1 MAKYKKA
8 PAYTV
13 IKDSREQDGYTFT
26 PFSGRYHTCKGMVV
40 RKLDTGDYSLE
51 GLEDKV
57 CIERKAS
64 VSELAINLGKDKKR
78 FMAEVERMKE
88 FPHKFLILEFSLTD
102 LMNFPEGSD
111 IPEEKWSSIVITNK
125 YLLKML
131 IEFQMYDDIHVIFCD
146 SRAKAKLIVSSILK
160 RVNEQYTIGRKK

>member
-13 IKDSREQDGYTFT
+13 IKDSREQDGYTFE

-51 GLEDKV
+51 GLEDKI

-64 VSELAINLGKDKKR
+64 VSELAINLGKDKHR
-78 FMAEVERMKE
+78 FMAEVKRMKE
-88 FPHKFLILEFSLTD
+88 FPHKFLILEFSLSD
-102 LMNFPEGSD
+102 VMRFPEGSD
-111 IPEEKWSSIVITNK
+111 IPEEKWKSVVITNK
-125 YLLKML
+125 YIIKML
-131 IEFQMYDDIHVIFCD
+131 VELQMYDDVHVIFCD
-146 SRAKAKLIVSSILK
+146 SRANAKWMVSSILK
-160 RVNEQYTIGRKK
+160 RINELYTIGRKK